1 MSEPPAK
8 RTRALWPKRWAKMTP
23 FSLYW
28 AARQRLFSIIPA
40 RWCPDEAMELARR
53 AGDRGNE
60 AGRYLYLTLS
70 AGRLPKTVDE
80 LFVMVDQDANE
91 GNVWGMFFSGLLCG
105 RFHEH
110 TIDSAK
116 VDGVCPLLVKAAEAG
131 NVDAMGEAVNCPFQ
145 RMATGDGLVPQW
157 RRQALARKHPVAMFC
172 VGWTHTQY
180 QHIAAEQGYYESL
193 LALAHDANN
202 PLTRLRYIAKAIEQF
217 DLMDDTFMKKAK
229 KLINRTYVE
238 KFAKGDRS
246 HDVLRDLAVIGS
258 IIKPWL
264 DELFQG
270 KVFANL
276 VVRLYD
282 KWCFRARRTTLYWMW
297 LWKKEVLG
305 DCFPREIAM
314 IIGRLIWESRFDPI
328 CGWERHD
335 IW

>member
-1 MSEPPAK
+1 
-8 RTRALWPKRWAKMTP
+8 
-23 FSLYW
+23 
-28 AARQRLFSIIPA
+28 
-40 RWCPDEAMELARR
+40 MELARR

-60 AGRYLYLTLS
+60 AGRYLYLALA
-70 AGRLPKTVDE
+70 AGRLPETVDE
-80 LFVMVDQDANE
+80 LFVTFDQDANE
-91 GNVWGMFFSGLLCG
+91 GNVWGMFFSGLMCSD
-105 RFHEH
+105 FHEH
-110 TIDSAK
+110 TIDW
-116 VDGVCPLLVKAAEAG
+116 DDTEGVCPLLLKAAEAG
-131 NVDAMGEAVNCPFQ
+131 NVDAMAEVGAEHHATHGTASRWLHMAVERN
-145 RMATGDGLVPQW
+145 
-157 RRQALARKHPVAMFC
+157 HPVALNVLGGITSQWQLLEDAAKQGFC
-172 VGWTHTQY
+172 RSILTLSYVNDQLLNLRHLSRLIA
-180 QHIAAEQGYYESL
+180 QHDRRVYDHWLVE
-193 LALAHDANN
+193 
-202 PLTRLRYIAKAIEQF
+202 
-217 DLMDDTFMKKAK
+217 KAK
-229 KLINRTYVE
+229 ELINSTYVK
-238 KFAKGDRS
+238 KFAKGTHS
-246 HDVLRDLAVIGS
+246 PDVLRDLAVIGS